1 MDKEKIKN
9 TIAEFLRNREEIIFA
24 YIFGSFVKKENYH
37 DIDIA
42 VYLSE
47 NFNKDDL
54 SSYPYGYESFL
65 IGSLMKL
72 LHTNKIDLVVI
83 NNAPLLITNR
93 IINNGILL
101 FDKDK
106 LLRINFENKN
116 RKLFIDTENLRKIKT
131 YYLSEKIKSYA

>member
-1 MDKEKIKN
+1 MNKEQIKN
-9 TIAEFLRNREEIIFA
+9 KIAEYLRNRKEIIFA

-42 VYLSE
+42 VFHSK
-47 NFNKDDL
+47 NFEKDDL

-65 IGSLMKL
+65 IGNLMKI
-72 LHTNKIDLVVI
+72 LHTNNIDLVVL

-93 IINNGILL
+93 IINTGLLL

-106 LLRINFENKN
+106 LLRINFENRN
-116 RKLFIDTENLRKIKT
+116 RKLFIDTENLRRIKT
-131 YYLSEKIKSYA
+131 YYLSKK